1 VLFAC
6 VFDAFIHRPRMAHE
20 KRKKE
25 KKKKKKSETVGGRTS
40 CAFADHC
47 ALLRLQIGQV
57 SKETFQVSFGGRYSF
72 FFSF

>member
-1 VLFAC
+1 MHLSI
-6 VFDAFIHRPRMAHE
+6 DRGWRT
-20 KRKKE
+20 KKGRKK

-57 SKETFQVSFGGRYSF
+57 SKETFKVSAGGRYSF